1 MYKTIQR
8 EAILNVLQQNEK
20 HFSANEIFM
29 ILKNKVPQISLATVY
44 RNLELLAKNGQ
55 IKKLESRSSQKL
67 FEFKTAKHFHI
78 RCSKCSNITD
88 IPCDSL
94 AYIDK
99 ILIAKSK
106 ELNCKSYQLEFISEY
121 DSCPA

>member
-20 HFSANEIFM
+20 HFSADEIFM
-29 ILKNKVPQISLATVY
+29 ILKNKVPQISLATFY

-67 FEFKTAKHFHI
+67 F
-78 RCSKCSNITD
+78 
-88 IPCDSL
+88 
-94 AYIDK
+94 
-99 ILIAKSK
+99 
-106 ELNCKSYQLEFISEY
+106 
-121 DSCPA
+121 